1 LIIMIRSTLTKFFIY
16 SINYVL
22 TILMYHQNLNKTI
35 VINFLLIS
43 KINYLLTNTKKLL
56 FNGK

>member
-1 LIIMIRSTLTKFFIY
+1 MIRSTLTKFFIY